1 MNRRVFERKSV
12 ALEIEPTGQLPGK
25 LYRIRDVSRGGF
37 KLETDQLMAVGD
49 HFDFSFN
56 LPGGKHNLR
65 FCGKA
70 VWTNKISSAPGIYQI
85 GFAFQ
90 IPLDKLPPELFSVP
104 LTDSMDENEKCEPNI
119 PPWEKIFPI
128 IASQDRLLRALL
140 TPIAD
145 AAAYYQTLIKEAEAA
160 GLQDYRLLLSML
172 WHAPLG
178 TARHDIKRLPWLQE
192 LITEKR
198 HAEVSENLQIQRQW
212 EYLLHKFSKMLTDIK
227 REWHAGLQKSL
238 KHVYSTPDAAL
249 QLLSAKNSW
258 LKSPENHASGAA
270 SDKDHGSISA
280 KAVQMENS
288 SLHFVHST
296 VYPQGGIPVNQNKYE
311 ALIYEL
317 GRLNTLQKYN
327 FQIIREAKLLKAKM
341 ESQRQEEI
349 NHLRQMILEKKLFRK
364 W

>member
-1 MNRRVFERKSV
+1 VNRRVFERKPLAV
-12 ALEIEPTGQLPGK
+12 EIEPTGQLPGK
-25 LYRIRDVSRGGF
+25 LYRLRDVSRGGF

-49 HFDFSFN
+49 HFDFSFS
-56 LPGGKHNLR
+56 LPAGKHNLR
-65 FCGKA
+65 FCGKV
-70 VWTNKISSAPGIYQI
+70 VWITKISSVPGIYHI

-104 LTDSMDENEKCEPNI
+104 LTDSREENEKCEPNI
-119 PPWEKIFPI
+119 PPWDMIFPI
-128 IASQDRLLRALL
+128 IASQNRLLQALL

-145 AAAYYQTLIKEAEAA
+145 AAAYYQILIKEAEAA

-198 HAEVSENLQIQRQW
+198 EAEVSENLQIHRQW
-212 EYLLHKFSKMLTDIK
+212 ENLLHKFSKMLTDINRK
-227 REWHAGLQKSL
+227 KHAGLQNSL
-238 KHVYSTPDAAL
+238 KYVYPTPDVVL
-249 QLLSAKNSW
+249 QSLSAKNSW
-258 LKSPENHASGAA
+258 LTSPEKHASGAS
-270 SDKDHGSISA
+270 SDKDQGSISA
-280 KAVQMENS
+280 MAAQMENPS
-288 SLHFVHST
+288 VHFVHST
-296 VYPQGGIPVNQNKYE
+296 VYPLGEIPVNQNKYE

-317 GRLNTLQKYN
+317 GRLNTLQKCN
-327 FQIIREAKLLKAKM
+327 SKIIREANLLKAKM

-349 NHLRQMILEKKLFRK
+349 NHLRQMTLEKKLFRK